1 MAKFYRF
8 NPKGEIL
15 VEKTFDEVSYP
26 FGKLREFVPVKKG
39 KKWGVALNDSL
50 ELVIPVRYDRIA
62 SWVESKPNIIMAWE
76 GESALI
82 IDVKNNLIIS
92 NQFSHIYL
100 KNNNDRYAVV
110 ALINKK
116 GIIDEEGKIIIEPKF
131 DNCEIISDD
140 RFLIYEEN
148 SVILA
153 NNNGEYINQKIIA
166 DWVHA
171 QFIKINNA
179 YVIKYFLF
187 RIKEKHYGVVDNN
200 FNLILD
206 CKYDHIKY
214 ISNDTFF
221 AILNGK
227 NIVLNNQNI
236 IIKEFSFNFRFGGE
250 NLLKSGK
257 YNYIIRKDSSYG
269 AKCGIINEIYELVL
283 PIDFDWIDFSN
294 DIWNVRKGRSEYI
307 LDENYNLIL
316 NSKYKNIG
324 KFEEE
329 GIACAQGE
337 DFKYTFI
344 NKSGVV
350 IINKKF
356 DSVQLGRRSLLDFL
370 FSNINSSHKSGLCGV
385 CLNSKWGYVD
395 LNGQLVIECKFD
407 EITEFDSR
415 NIAIVKYKGYW
426 GIINQDEK
434 TVIDFKYDIIKGY
447 DKRNNVIAKF
457 DGNWGVTNQENEI
470 IIDFKYDN
478 IIDYNI
484 DSKTIICKIDD
495 LIGMIDFDK
504 NELIS
509 YSLIDLNY
517 NEDGTLFGYS
527 KKPLYKKL
535 PISKSIEPIELL
547 NSKLL
552 EKHNTLIHEDLIRV
566 MVMAIVSGEE
576 DDISNRLYIID
587 VIKKDNISA
596 TFISGYA
603 GGGVW
608 DECTF
613 INELEYKGEKGG
625 FTVFDYIRDDQVIK
639 ELVGDYIC
647 EIDDELDEYQY
658 KSLNHFVKVGDED
671 LKLLYS
677 VWYNDLVDYSDIS
690 KNDKKRFKK
699 LMKSTGGIK
708 WKDWNFK
715 F

>member
-1 MAKFYRF
+1 
-8 NPKGEIL
+8 
-15 VEKTFDEVSYP
+15 
-26 FGKLREFVPVKKG
+26 
-39 KKWGVALNDSL
+39 
-50 ELVIPVRYDRIA
+50 
-62 SWVESKPNIIMAWE
+62 
-76 GESALI
+76 
-82 IDVKNNLIIS
+82 
-92 NQFSHIYL
+92 
-100 KNNNDRYAVV
+100 
-110 ALINKK
+110 
-116 GIIDEEGKIIIEPKF
+116 
-131 DNCEIISDD
+131 
-140 RFLIYEEN
+140 
-148 SVILA
+148 
-153 NNNGEYINQKIIA
+153 
-166 DWVHA
+166 
-171 QFIKINNA
+171 
-179 YVIKYFLF
+179 
-187 RIKEKHYGVVDNN
+187 
-200 FNLILD
+200 
-206 CKYDHIKY
+206 
-214 ISNDTFF
+214 
-221 AILNGK
+221 
-227 NIVLNNQNI
+227 
-236 IIKEFSFNFRFGGE
+236 
-250 NLLKSGK
+250 
-257 YNYIIRKDSSYG
+257 
-269 AKCGIINEIYELVL
+269 
-283 PIDFDWIDFSN
+283 
-294 DIWNVRKGRSEYI
+294 
-307 LDENYNLIL
+307 
-316 NSKYKNIG
+316 
-324 KFEEE
+324 
-329 GIACAQGE
+329 
-337 DFKYTFI
+337 
-344 NKSGVV
+344 
-350 IINKKF
+350 
-356 DSVQLGRRSLLDFL
+356 
-370 FSNINSSHKSGLCGV
+370 
-385 CLNSKWGYVD
+385 
-395 LNGQLVIECKFD
+395 
-407 EITEFDSR
+407 
-415 NIAIVKYKGYW
+415 
-426 GIINQDEK
+426 
-434 TVIDFKYDIIKGY
+434 
-447 DKRNNVIAKF
+447 
-457 DGNWGVTNQENEI
+457 
-470 IIDFKYDN
+470 
-478 IIDYNI
+478 
-484 DSKTIICKIDD
+484 
-495 LIGMIDFDK
+495 MIDFDK